1 MLYLGEIALTCNE
14 KNDNL
19 FVNKKGKIYNQP
31 QIREQPYWLKV
42 TLEAVVYFHT
52 LMGACK
58 IVKTQAKRKND
69 SASIKEKVEKIK
81 KEVGKVIVGQEE
93 MIEYIIVALL
103 SDGHILL
110 EGYPGLG
117 KTVMVKTIARVLDA
131 KFQRVQFTPDLIPGD
146 ITGFEMWDPESRKSR
161 IQKGPVFTNLLLADE
176 INRAPAKVQSA
187 LLEAMQEK
195 QVTIGRETYYL
206 EKLFLVLATQ
216 NPIEISGT
224 YLLPEAEIDRFMF
237 KLKVQYP
244 TYGNEREITERQIRD
259 DDIELDAVL
268 TQKELLVLRHTI
280 AESLPLQE
288 ESAIVRYITRLV
300 RATRPEEG
308 NGESRNLVLYGAS
321 PRASIALAKA
331 SRVYAF
337 IHGEDMV
344 LPEHV
349 HKMAYPVLRHRVIL
363 THEAESQGIDAD
375 AIIDK
380 ILHRVPILE

>member
-1 MLYLGEIALTCNE
+1 MKQLT
-14 KNDNL
+14 KTIGD
-19 FVNKKGKIYNQP
+19 
-31 QIREQPYWLKV
+31 RRSV
-42 TLEAVVYFHT
+42 TE
-52 LMGACK
+52 
-58 IVKTQAKRKND
+58 R
-69 SASIKEKVEKIK
+69 VETIK
-81 KEVGKVIVGQEE
+81 KEVGRVIVGQEE
-93 MIEYIIVALL
+93 MVDGIIIALL

-117 KTVMVKTIARVLDA
+117 KTITVKTVARILSA

-146 ITGFEMWDPESRKSR
+146 ITGFEMWDPETRKSR
-161 IQKGPVFTNLLLADE
+161 IQKGPAFTNLLLADE

-195 QVTIGRETYYL
+195 QVTIGRKSYPL

-237 KLKVQYP
+237 KLKVGYP
-244 TYGNEREITERQIRD
+244 SYTEEREITERQIRD
-259 DDIELDAVL
+259 DDAALDVVL
-268 TQKELLVLRHTI
+268 SPKEILALRHTI
-280 AESLPLQE
+280 AEWLPLSE
-288 ESAIVRYITRLV
+288 TSAIIKYITRLV

-308 NGESRNLVLYGAS
+308 NGRLKDLVMYGAS

-337 IHGEDMV
+337 IQGDDTV

-349 HKMAYPVLRHRVIL
+349 HKMVYPVLRHRVIL
-363 THEAESQGIDAD
+363 THEAETQGIDSD
-375 AIIDK
+375 NIIED
-380 ILHRVPILE
+380 ILRQTPILE

>member
-1 MLYLGEIALTCNE
+1 MTG
-14 KNDNL
+14 
-19 FVNKKGKIYNQP
+19 VN
-31 QIREQPYWLKV
+31 
-42 TLEAVVYFHT
+42 
-52 LMGACK
+52 K
-58 IVKTQAKRKND
+58 IVKPRTKIISERELV
-69 SASIKEKVEKIK
+69 KEKVEKIK
-81 KEVGKVIVGQEE
+81 GEVGKVIVGQEE
-93 MIEYIIVALL
+93 MIECIIVALL

-117 KTVMVKTIARVLDA
+117 KTVTVKTLARVLDA

-146 ITGFEMWDPESRKSR
+146 ITGFELFDPETRKSR

-195 QVTIGRETYYL
+195 QVTIGRETHHL

-237 KLKVQYP
+237 KLEIRYP
-244 TYGNEREITERQIRD
+244 TYGDERKITERQIRD
-259 DDIELDAVL
+259 EETVLDAVL
-268 TQKELLVLRHTI
+268 TPKEVISLRHTI
-280 AESLPLQE
+280 TEWFPLHE
-288 ESAIVRYITRLV
+288 TSPIVQYITRLV

-308 NGESRNLVLYGAS
+308 NDELKSLVMYGAS
-321 PRASIALAKA
+321 PRATIALAKA

-337 IHGEDMV
+337 IHDHDTV

-349 HKMAYPVLRHRVIL
+349 RKMVYPVLRHRIIL
-363 THEAESQGIDAD
+363 THEAESRGIDAD
-375 AIIDK
+375 DIIEK
-380 ILHRVPILE
+380 ILRRVPILE

>member
-1 MLYLGEIALTCNE
+1 MG
-14 KNDNL
+14 
-19 FVNKKGKIYNQP
+19 VNKIVRQQP
-31 QIREQPYWLKV
+31 
-42 TLEAVVYFHT
+42 
-52 LMGACK
+52 
-58 IVKTQAKRKND
+58 KTKDEN
-69 SASIKEKVEKIK
+69 IINVKVEKIK
-81 KEVGKVIVGQEE
+81 KEVSKVIVGQEE
-93 MIEYIIVALL
+93 MIESIIVALI

-117 KTVMVKTIARVLDA
+117 KTITVKTVARVLDA

-146 ITGFEMWDPESRKSR
+146 ITGFEMWDPETRKSR

-195 QVTIGRETYYL
+195 QVTIGRETYQL

-237 KLKVQYP
+237 KLNVHYP
-244 TYGNEREITERQIRD
+244 TYTNEREITKRQIRD
-259 DDIELDAVL
+259 EDATLDTILTPKEVL
-268 TQKELLVLRHTI
+268 ALRHAI
-280 AESLPLQE
+280 AEWFPLNE
-288 ESAIVRYITRLV
+288 DSAIVKYIARIV

-308 NGESRNLVLYGAS
+308 NGDIKNLVMYGAS
-321 PRASIALAKA
+321 PRATIALAKA

-337 IHGEDMV
+337 IHGDEMV

-349 HKMAYPVLRHRVIL
+349 QKMAYPALRHRIIL
-363 THEAESQGIDAD
+363 THEAESQGIDSD
-375 AIIDK
+375 SIIKK
-380 ILHRVPILE
+380 ILQKIPRLE

>member
-1 MLYLGEIALTCNE
+1 V
-14 KNDNL
+14 KPR
-19 FVNKKGKIYNQP
+19 VKI
-31 QIREQPYWLKV
+31 
-42 TLEAVVYFHT
+42 
-52 LMGACK
+52 
-58 IVKTQAKRKND
+58 KTD
-69 SASIKEKVEKIK
+69 SEFIKEKVEKIK
-81 KEVGKVIVGQEE
+81 REVGKVIVGQEE
-93 MIEYIIVALL
+93 MIESIIVALL

-117 KTVMVKTIARVLDA
+117 KTITVKTVGRVLDA

-146 ITGFEMWDPESRKSR
+146 ITGFEMWDPATRKSR

-195 QVTIGRETYYL
+195 QVTIGRETYHL

-237 KLKVQYP
+237 KLKVRYP
-244 TYGNEREITERQIRD
+244 SYMDEREITERQIRD
-259 DDIELDAVL
+259 EEAAINVVL
-268 TQKELLVLRHTI
+268 TPKEVLSLRHTI
-280 AESLPLQE
+280 AKWLPLHK
-288 ESAIVRYITRLV
+288 ESAIVKYITRLV

-308 NGESRNLVLYGAS
+308 NGELKNLVMYGAS
-321 PRASIALAKA
+321 PRATIGLAKA
-331 SRVYAF
+331 ARVYAF

-344 LPEHV
+344 LPEHI
-349 HKMAYPVLRHRVIL
+349 HRMAYPVLRHRIIL

-375 AIIDK
+375 NIIDK
-380 ILHRVPILE
+380 ILCSVPRLE

>member
-1 MLYLGEIALTCNE
+1 MWSSHEMG
-14 KNDNL
+14 
-19 FVNKKGKIYNQP
+19 VNKIVRQQP
-31 QIREQPYWLKV
+31 
-42 TLEAVVYFHT
+42 
-52 LMGACK
+52 
-58 IVKTQAKRKND
+58 KTKDEN
-69 SASIKEKVEKIK
+69 IINVKVEKIK
-81 KEVGKVIVGQEE
+81 KEVSKVIVGQEE
-93 MIEYIIVALL
+93 MIESIIVALI

-117 KTVMVKTIARVLDA
+117 KTITVKKVARVLDA

-146 ITGFEMWDPESRKSR
+146 ITGFEMWDPETRKSR

-195 QVTIGRETYYL
+195 QVTIGRETYQL

-237 KLKVQYP
+237 KLNVHYP
-244 TYGNEREITERQIRD
+244 TYTNEREITKRQIRD
-259 DDIELDAVL
+259 EDATLDTILTPKEVL
-268 TQKELLVLRHTI
+268 ALRHAI
-280 AESLPLQE
+280 AEWFPLNE
-288 ESAIVRYITRLV
+288 DSAIVKYIARIV

-308 NGESRNLVLYGAS
+308 NGDIKNLVMYGAS
-321 PRASIALAKA
+321 PRATIALAKA

-337 IHGEDMV
+337 IHGDEMV

-349 HKMAYPVLRHRVIL
+349 HKMAYPALRHRIIL
-363 THEAESQGIDAD
+363 THEAESQGIDSD
-375 AIIDK
+375 SIIKK
-380 ILHRVPILE
+380 ILQKIPRLE

>member
-1 MLYLGEIALTCNE
+1 MWSSHEMG
-14 KNDNL
+14 
-19 FVNKKGKIYNQP
+19 VNKIVRQQP
-31 QIREQPYWLKV
+31 
-42 TLEAVVYFHT
+42 
-52 LMGACK
+52 
-58 IVKTQAKRKND
+58 KTKDEN
-69 SASIKEKVEKIK
+69 IINVKVEKIK
-81 KEVGKVIVGQEE
+81 KEVSKVIVGQEE
-93 MIEYIIVALL
+93 MIESIIVALI

-117 KTVMVKTIARVLDA
+117 KTITVKTVARVLDA

-146 ITGFEMWDPESRKSR
+146 ITGFEMWDPETRKSR

-195 QVTIGRETYYL
+195 QVTIGRETYHL

-237 KLKVQYP
+237 KLNVHYP
-244 TYGNEREITERQIRD
+244 TYTNEREITKRQIRD
-259 DDIELDAVL
+259 EDATLDTILTPKEVL
-268 TQKELLVLRHTI
+268 ALRHAI
-280 AESLPLQE
+280 AEWFPLNE
-288 ESAIVRYITRLV
+288 DSAIVKYIARIV

-308 NGESRNLVLYGAS
+308 NGDIKNLVMYGAS
-321 PRASIALAKA
+321 PRATIALAKA

-337 IHGEDMV
+337 IHGDEMV

-349 HKMAYPVLRHRVIL
+349 QKMAYPALRHRIIL
-363 THEAESQGIDAD
+363 THEAESQGIDSD
-375 AIIDK
+375 SIIKK
-380 ILHRVPILE
+380 ILQKIPRLE

>member
-1 MLYLGEIALTCNE
+1 MKTRTKTTIS
-14 KNDNL
+14 DRS
-19 FVNKKGKIYNQP
+19 FV
-31 QIREQPYWLKV
+31 
-42 TLEAVVYFHT
+42 
-52 LMGACK
+52 
-58 IVKTQAKRKND
+58 
-69 SASIKEKVEKIK
+69 KEKIEKIK
-81 KEVGKVIVGQEE
+81 GEVRKVIVGQEE
-93 MIEYIIVALL
+93 MIEGIIVALL

-117 KTVMVKTIARVLDA
+117 KTITVKTVARVLEA
-131 KFQRVQFTPDLIPGD
+131 KFHRVQFTPDLIPGD
-146 ITGFEMWDPESRKSR
+146 ITGFEMWDPETRKSR

-195 QVTIGRETYYL
+195 QVTIGRETHPL

-237 KLKVQYP
+237 KLKVCYP
-244 TYGNEREITERQIRD
+244 TYGDEREITKRQIMD
-259 DDIELDAVL
+259 EEAAIDAVL
-268 TQKELLVLRHTI
+268 SPKEVLALRHAIT
-280 AESLPLQE
+280 EWLPLQE
-288 ESAIVRYITRLV
+288 TSVIVKYITRLV

-308 NGESRNLVLYGAS
+308 NGDLRNLVMYGAS

-337 IHGEDMV
+337 IQGDDTV

-349 HKMAYPVLRHRVIL
+349 HKMAYPVLRHRIIL
-363 THEAESQGIDAD
+363 THEAESQGLDSD
-375 AIIDK
+375 YIIDK
-380 ILHRVPILE
+380 ILHRIPILE

>member
-1 MLYLGEIALTCNE
+1 MKTRTKTTIS
-14 KNDNL
+14 DRS
-19 FVNKKGKIYNQP
+19 FV
-31 QIREQPYWLKV
+31 
-42 TLEAVVYFHT
+42 
-52 LMGACK
+52 
-58 IVKTQAKRKND
+58 
-69 SASIKEKVEKIK
+69 KEKIEKIK
-81 KEVGKVIVGQEE
+81 GEVRKVIVGQEE
-93 MIEYIIVALL
+93 MIEGIIVALL

-117 KTVMVKTIARVLDA
+117 KTITVKTVARVLDA
-131 KFQRVQFTPDLIPGD
+131 KFHRVQFTPDLIPGD
-146 ITGFEMWDPESRKSR
+146 ITGFEMWDPETRKSR

-195 QVTIGRETYYL
+195 QVTIGRETHPL

-237 KLKVQYP
+237 KLKVCYP
-244 TYGNEREITERQIRD
+244 TYGDEREITKRQIMD
-259 DDIELDAVL
+259 EEAAIDAVL
-268 TQKELLVLRHTI
+268 SPKEVLALRHAIT
-280 AESLPLQE
+280 EWLPLQE
-288 ESAIVRYITRLV
+288 TSVIVKYITRLV

-308 NGESRNLVLYGAS
+308 NGDLRNLVMYGAS

-337 IHGEDMV
+337 IQGDDTV

-349 HKMAYPVLRHRVIL
+349 HKMAYPVLRHRIIL
-363 THEAESQGIDAD
+363 THEAESQGLDSD
-375 AIIDK
+375 YIIDK
-380 ILHRVPILE
+380 ILHRIPILE

>member
-1 MLYLGEIALTCNE
+1 MYDTE
-14 KNDNL
+14 
-19 FVNKKGKIYNQP
+19 
-31 QIREQPYWLKV
+31 
-42 TLEAVVYFHT
+42 
-52 LMGACK
+52 MGARK
-58 IVKTQAKRKND
+58 IVKPQQIKLKN
-69 SASIKEKVEKIK
+69 SSEFIKEKVEEIK
-81 KEVGKVIVGQEE
+81 REVGKVIVGQEE
-93 MIEYIIVALL
+93 MIEGIIVALI

-117 KTVMVKTIARVLDA
+117 KTITVKTIARVLDA

-146 ITGFEMWDPESRKSR
+146 ITGFEMWDPVTRKSR
-161 IQKGPVFTNLLLADE
+161 TQKGPVFTNLLLADE

-195 QVTIGRETYYL
+195 QVTIGRETHHL

-237 KLKVQYP
+237 KLKVCYP
-244 TYGNEREITERQIRD
+244 SYIDEREITERQIRD
-259 DDIELDAVL
+259 EEAAIDVVL
-268 TQKELLVLRHTI
+268 TPKEVLSLRHTI
-280 AESLPLQE
+280 TEWLPLHE
-288 ESAIVRYITRLV
+288 KSTIVKYITRLV
-300 RATRPEEG
+300 RATRPEES
-308 NGESRNLVLYGAS
+308 NGELKNLVMYGAS

-337 IHGEDMV
+337 IQGDDTV

-349 HKMAYPVLRHRVIL
+349 HRMAYPVLRHRIIL

-375 AIIDK
+375 NLIDK
-380 ILHRVPILE
+380 ILHKIPRLE